1 MKKKVNTFYL
11 QLISSFGNTKLISFS
26 HLRFHINFPRQI
38 FIDRNT
44 IIIWHYNIQREPE
57 LFSNDKNTVYFRV
70 QASQKEILLHDKKIL
85 DQKIVEQKWNPS
97 HPFFFFPFFLNFFP
111 SYSSIDFQIH
121 KNPQKKIEN
130 LIYESFK

>member
-1 MKKKVNTFYL
+1 MKKKENTFYL

-26 HLRFHINFPRQI
+26 HLRFHINFPREI

-57 LFSNDKNTVYFRV
+57 LFSDDKNTVYFRV

-85 DQKIVEQKWNPS
+85 NQKIVEQKNKTKFEIPAILS
-97 HPFFFFPFFLNFFP
+97 FFFPFFLTFFLLILP
-111 SYSSIDFQIH
+111 SIFRFIKTS
-121 KNPQKKIEN
+121 KKKSKI
-130 LIYESFK
+130 

>member
-57 LFSNDKNTVYFRV
+57 LFSDDKNAVYFRM
-70 QASQKEILLHDKKIL
+70 QASQKEILLHDKKIPN
-85 DQKIVEQKWNPS
+85 QKIVEQKWNPS
-97 HPFFFFPFFLNFFP
+97 HPFFFFPFFLTFFLLILP
-111 SYSSIDFQIH
+111 SIFRFI
-121 KNPQKKIEN
+121 KTRKKKSKI
-130 LIYESFK
+130 